1 MHASACTYNMLAVCL
16 AYELSKEFLVLII
29 LLGTLI
35 ELIWELWSGNVL
47 VLYNDFFLPSS
58 FIKNFLFL
66 LLAICYNMYLTI
78 ALVDA
83 SWLIWLA

>member
-35 ELIWELWSGNVL
+35 ELI
-47 VLYNDFFLPSS
+47 
-58 FIKNFLFL
+58 
-66 LLAICYNMYLTI
+66 
-78 ALVDA
+78 
-83 SWLIWLA
+83 